1 MSVVKLLDEGG
12 SLADRAT
19 DLLGFLQC
27 LRQSPDPGDA
37 GALRTRLNGML
48 EEFRQGGAAVGI
60 PGEAIEQARYGLI
73 AMIDE
78 MIMTSAWPIKGEWL
92 GKPLQMEHYGNFA
105 AGEEFYTRLATLR
118 ADTASPGSL
127 EAIEIYLLCLCL
139 GFRGKHGTV
148 AGIEVVAQ
156 LQKELLALL
165 DSAARPASPQQTV
178 AVSARDEALGRSR
191 RKSDPSDLSPA
202 WRAPDT
208 AGPATKQLP
217 LRPVLVACLVTVF
230 LFYLLLVGLLTGSV
244 GGVLDLASPAAPA
257 VSGKE

>member
-27 LRQSPDPGDA
+27 LRQSPDPGDGA
-37 GALRTRLNGML
+37 ALRTRLNGML
-48 EEFRQGGAAVGI
+48 SEFSQGGAAAGI
-60 PGEAIEQARYGLI
+60 PGEAIDQARYALI
-73 AMIDE
+73 ALIDE

-92 GKPLQMEHYGNFA
+92 GKPLQMEHYGSFA

-118 ADTASPGSL
+118 ADTASPGSTD
-127 EAIEIYLLCLCL
+127 AIEIYLLCLCL

-148 AGIEVVAQ
+148 AGIEVVSQ

-165 DSAARPASPQQTV
+165 DSAARPSTPRQSV
-178 AVSARDEALGRSR
+178 AVSARDEALGRTR
-191 RKSDPSDLSPA
+191 RKTDPNDLSPA

-208 AGPATKQLP
+208 AGPETKELP

-230 LFYLLLVGLLTGSV
+230 LFYLLLVAFLNGSV
-244 GGVLDLASPAAPA
+244 GAVLDLARPA
-257 VSGKE
+257 VQGKE